1 MAGNEKRS
9 IVLQERDRQLFQE
22 LATLRV
28 ADREQ
33 LKVVGEFGSVSRV
46 NVRLLQLVR
55 AGLLR
60 RFFLGSGGAGRKA
73 LYALTPK
80 AAQLVNVPL
89 RGPRRKHGETLVA
102 DFFIEHQLEI
112 NRVYCTLKFNPIP
125 VAGAFF
131 RRWVTFTEPIAK
143 AHKVIPDGYFELGT
157 SNGVLSSFLELDL
170 GHESLKV
177 WKEKVRAYLSF
188 AISGEY
194 GRMFGEGRFRVAV
207 IANSERRMQSIRS
220 AIAPMSEK
228 IFWFAS
234 LERIRKETLFG
245 PVWLRPQ
252 GNRSQPFMENQ

>member
-89 RGPRRKHGETLVA
+89 RGPRRKH
-102 DFFIEHQLEI
+102 
-112 NRVYCTLKFNPIP
+112 
-125 VAGAFF
+125 
-131 RRWVTFTEPIAK
+131 
-143 AHKVIPDGYFELGT
+143 
-157 SNGVLSSFLELDL
+157 
-170 GHESLKV
+170 
-177 WKEKVRAYLSF
+177 
-188 AISGEY
+188 
-194 GRMFGEGRFRVAV
+194 
-207 IANSERRMQSIRS
+207 
-220 AIAPMSEK
+220 
-228 IFWFAS
+228 
-234 LERIRKETLFG
+234 
-245 PVWLRPQ
+245 
-252 GNRSQPFMENQ
+252 